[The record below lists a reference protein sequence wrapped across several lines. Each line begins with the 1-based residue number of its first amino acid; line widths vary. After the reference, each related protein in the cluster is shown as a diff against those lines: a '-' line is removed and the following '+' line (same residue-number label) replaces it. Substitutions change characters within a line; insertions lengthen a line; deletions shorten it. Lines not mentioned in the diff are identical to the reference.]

1 MIGEKEILK
10 KKIIEG
16 KKTVID
22 SAVYY
27 NRKKQGLSKNL
38 LML

>member
-10 KKIIEG
+10 KKIIQG

-27 NRKKQGLSKNL
+27 TEKNKDYL
-38 LML
+38 RTC